1 MPCLIQ
7 KTSRCTADHTSKT
20 TMLIFHFLYNTKIL
34 RENHVYLFYWVSFE
48 NCIIFLFSLHKER
61 QTLKELNRN
70 MNNETMVFLK
80 S

>member
-1 MPCLIQ
+1 MCI
-7 KTSRCTADHTSKT
+7 
-20 TMLIFHFLYNTKIL
+20 
-34 RENHVYLFYWVSFE
+34 YLFYWVSFE

-70 MNNETMVFLK
+70 MNDETIVFLK

>member
-1 MPCLIQ
+1 MCIYFIGSVL
-7 KTSRCTADHTSKT
+7 
-20 TMLIFHFLYNTKIL
+20 KIVL
-34 RENHVYLFYWVSFE
+34 
-48 NCIIFLFSLHKER
+48 FLFSLHKER